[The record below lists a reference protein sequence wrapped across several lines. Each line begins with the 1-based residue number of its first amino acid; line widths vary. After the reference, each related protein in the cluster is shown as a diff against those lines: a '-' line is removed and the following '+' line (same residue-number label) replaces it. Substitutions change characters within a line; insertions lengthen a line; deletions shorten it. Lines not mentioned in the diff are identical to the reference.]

1 MNNMS
6 KRKQLVIMFLILAGQ
21 FITLLG
27 QHHYDARLARKGILT
42 FMPNSKNCI

>member
-6 KRKQLVIMFLILAGQ
+6 KRKQFVLMVLILAGQ